1 MGPGLGLGPA
11 EPPTSAGNGGGSGVV
26 TVGVVTVG
34 VAAGARSGGRR
45 RRGRGGA
52 DDVGADDVVRPGVV
66 VGAFDDV
73 DPWKST
79 HGSVRSTVCRP

>member
-1 MGPGLGLGPA
+1 M
-11 EPPTSAGNGGGSGVV
+11 V

-34 VAAGARSGGRR
+34 VAAGAEVADGGEEVE
-45 RRGRGGA
+45 GA

-79 HGSVRSTVCRP
+79 HGSVRSTVCPALTTSALDVTV

>member
-1 MGPGLGLGPA
+1 M
-11 EPPTSAGNGGGSGVV
+11 V

-34 VAAGARSGGRR
+34 VAAGAEVADGGEE
-45 RRGRGGA
+45 
-52 DDVGADDVVRPGVV
+52 VEGADDVVRPGVV

-79 HGSVRSTVCRP
+79 HGSVRSTVCPALTTSALDVTV